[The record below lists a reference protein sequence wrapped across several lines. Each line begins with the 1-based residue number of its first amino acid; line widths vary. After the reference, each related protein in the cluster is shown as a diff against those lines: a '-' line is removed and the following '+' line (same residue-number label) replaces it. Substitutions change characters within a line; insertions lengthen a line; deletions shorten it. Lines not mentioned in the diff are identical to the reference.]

1 MKVSLD
7 VGISPRLRPALEK
20 ALGGATVE
28 SAAFN
33 EWRTL
38 RNSELLKQAHDH
50 GFTTLVTSDKRMA
63 REHSH
68 LPLAVIAVDDN
79 RLKPLLDGVH
89 DIAGAVRET
98 PAGAFRIVEL
108 GP

>member
-1 MKVSLD
+1 M
-7 VGISPRLRPALEK
+7 
-20 ALGGATVE
+20 E
-28 SAAFN
+28 SAVFN

-50 GFTTLVTSDKRMA
+50 GFTALLTSDKRLA
-63 REHSH
+63 REHSP

-79 RLKPLLDGVH
+79 RLKPLLDGVN
-89 DIAGAVRET
+89 DIARAVRET
-98 PAGAFRIVEL
+98 PAGSFRIVET